1 MRGRLVVIAL
11 FASLLIGDADAA
23 DGPAE
28 VLQAEVVLKAGEI
41 NSSTTK
47 IARDSTQT
55 GYGRAVDRLGETP
68 DTLSGKTDDMGTR
81 RRIASKLVAGALVG
95 NLSFFGLAQMLASGC
110 DRDDGICGA
119 VAYTIGMSLFYPVG
133 TASGVNLVDPRPQFA
148 ASLLGSMLGI
158 GVGFG
163 LAKKYDNIW
172 PLFVC
177 PSIFATVMSELS
189 RFDLPSVFMSHNSP
203 EFSRLSVGLMPGP
216 KRSLSAVATLRF

>member
-1 MRGRLVVIAL
+1 MRGRLVVVAS

-23 DGPAE
+23 DSSAE
-28 VLQAEVVLKAGEI
+28 AEVVWAASEI
-41 NSSTTK
+41 DSSTAK
-47 IARDSTQT
+47 IVRNGTQT
-55 GYGRAVDRLGETP
+55 GSGRAVDQLGETP
-68 DTLSGKTDDMGTR
+68 DTLSGKTDYMGTS

-110 DRDDGICGA
+110 DRDDGVCGA
-119 VAYTIGMSLFYPVG
+119 VVYTIGMSIFYPVG
-133 TASGVNLVDPRPQFA
+133 TALGVSLVDPRPQFA

-163 LAKKYDNIW
+163 LAKDNIW

-177 PSIFATVMSELS
+177 PSIFATIMSELS

-203 EFSRLSVGLMPGP
+203 GVSRFSVGLMPGP